1 MSNIRY
7 AIFVEIYMC
16 YNETKTK
23 EVNIMNSS
31 FNVIP
36 TPKRFE
42 YKDGGGLKIK
52 SIGIVGEKAVPLPAA
67 LDILKKDLPFTLT
80 EGKSDLTLYV
90 GEENFPKELVTKEV
104 NELFEECYANA
115 QGYVI
120 NGDGG
125 GKAVIL
131 AKSSQGAA
139 YGLMTIRQLLGAPIG
154 SFTIL
159 DTPDF
164 RGRGIK
170 WLVWAETG
178 AWSYDYGDGVE
189 AIKKRMVR
197 KLDTLLAYKINSVYA
212 DGYGFDTERFEGY
225 ADIMRTLS
233 DEARRRGIKIG
244 VGGYSMSYGMVG
256 HLNSYQG
263 KHFFNRKSYP
273 DGEIYECIGTHD
285 PRITGDLVKARDRGT
300 CLSNEELFKL
310 KMDEIKAFLKKTHV
324 TSISLHNMDA
334 DEIHEGLWLARCPEC
349 RKRWPSDSL
358 FTKDGCAGAFAEFI
372 DKIMDEVRSVKD
384 GDYDAERDL
393 SVSMSGPGYL
403 YYNTTA
409 DDVFD
414 KGIEFWGSVADH
426 LENPKGFSVGFR
438 EQFFYHCKAIPRVT
452 KVKERIKNALCGVGN
467 FQGCDGFY
475 DDKLF
480 TSTGALNYILKGYNA
495 MTTYN
500 GNSFQEPL
508 AIFDAEYMWN
518 SESSAFYNIPERP
531 KNYEEYLELYKNV
544 LKGKVKPEEIYG
556 EGGFIDVI
564 CEKLY
569 GKEVGKYLSRVYKAS
584 GKNGEPPI
592 LAAAS
597 VDIYTNYSKV
607 TYPMR
612 WDDEITEEKER
623 EFLERF
629 TECAKASGEAYRALD
644 AATSLEISDGGM
656 REDLEF
662 LKDCAYMG
670 KNLTELLSEY
680 MGIYIDLATA
690 FRKGVATTED
700 ISTRLESLRR
710 KEADFSC
717 YVNGTGA
724 KPLDRFEGP
733 FIRRREMAEWLEY
746 NTELMKKSIAEG
758 KRIPTDRKP
767 LRTRDWW

>member
-1 MSNIRY
+1 
-7 AIFVEIYMC
+7 
-16 YNETKTK
+16 
-23 EVNIMNSS
+23 MNKC

-36 TPKRFE
+36 TPKFFE
-42 YKDGGGLKIK
+42 YDIGEGLKIK
-52 SIGIVGEKAVPLPAA
+52 NIRIVGENSAPIPASLNVLRKE
-67 LDILKKDLPFTLT
+67 LDFSFCDNDA
-80 EGKSDLTLYV
+80 DLTLYV
-90 GEENFPKELVTKEV
+90 GEENFPETDFIGEAKEYFKDRFADRE
-104 NELFEECYANA
+104 
-115 QGYVI
+115 GYFI
-120 NGDGG
+120 NGDSK
-125 GKAVIL
+125 GKVIIL
-131 AKSSQGAA
+131 AKSPRGGA
-139 YGLMTIRQLLGAPIG
+139 YGLMTIRQLLDAPLGNFKIKD
-154 SFTIL
+154 S
-159 DTPDF
+159 PDF
-164 RGRGIK
+164 AGRSIK

-189 AIKKRMVR
+189 AIKKRMVS

-300 CLSNEELFKL
+300 CLSNEALFDL
-310 KMDEIKAFLKKTHV
+310 KMEEITNFLKKTHV
-324 TSISLHNMDA
+324 HSISLHNMDS
-334 DEIHEGLWLARCPEC
+334 DEIHEGLWLARCPAC
-349 RKRWPSDSL
+349 KKRWPNDSL
-358 FTKDGCAGAFAEFI
+358 FAKDGCAGAFAEFI
-372 DKIMDEVRSVKD
+372 DNIMSELRKVKD
-384 GDYDAERDL
+384 GDYDAEKDL
-393 SVSMSGPGYL
+393 SVRMSGPGYL
-403 YYNTTA
+403 YAKSTSDEN
-409 DDVFD
+409 FD
-414 KGIEFWGSVADH
+414 EGIEFWGAVTDY
-426 LENPKGFSVGFR
+426 LKDPRGFGVGFR
-438 EQFFYHCKAIPRVT
+438 EQFFYHEKDVPRVT
-452 KVKERIKNALCGVGN
+452 KVKEKITNAISAVGN

-480 TSTGALNYILKGYNA
+480 TTTASMNYILKGYDN
-495 MTTYN
+495 MGIYN

-518 SESSAFYNIPERP
+518 SENSGFYNVAPRP
-531 KNYEEYLELYKNV
+531 KNYTEYFNLFLDL
-544 LKGKVKPEEIYG
+544 LKGKVKPQEIYG

-569 GKEVGKYLSRVYKAS
+569 GKEAGKYLSRVYKAS

-592 LAAAS
+592 LFAS
-597 VDIYTNYSKV
+597 CVDIYTNYTKV
-607 TYPMR
+607 VYPMR
-612 WDDEITEEKER
+612 WDDEITEEQEQ

-629 TECAKASGEAYRALD
+629 TECAKASGEAYRALE
-644 AATSLEISDGGM
+644 AATSLEISDDGM

-690 FRKGVATTED
+690 FRKGVAPTED

-710 KEADFSC
+710 KEADFSY

-758 KRIPTDRKP
+758 KRIPTDRKA

>member
-1 MSNIRY
+1 
-7 AIFVEIYMC
+7 
-16 YNETKTK
+16 
-23 EVNIMNSS
+23 MNKC

-36 TPKRFE
+36 TPKFFE
-42 YKDGGGLKIK
+42 YDIGEGLKIK
-52 SIGIVGEKAVPLPAA
+52 NIRIVGENSAPIPASVNVLRKE
-67 LDILKKDLPFTLT
+67 LDFSFCDNDA
-80 EGKSDLTLYV
+80 DLTLYV
-90 GEENFPKELVTKEV
+90 GEENFPETDFIGEAKEYFKDNFADRE
-104 NELFEECYANA
+104 
-115 QGYVI
+115 GYFI
-120 NGDGG
+120 NGDSK
-125 GKAVIL
+125 GKVIIL
-131 AKSSQGAA
+131 AKSPRGGA
-139 YGLMTIRQLLGAPIG
+139 YGLMTIRQLLDAPLGNFKIKD
-154 SFTIL
+154 S
-159 DTPDF
+159 PDF
-164 RGRGIK
+164 AGRSIK

-178 AWSYDYGDGVE
+178 AWSYDYGDGAE

-212 DGYGFDTERFEGY
+212 DGYGFDAERFEGY
-225 ADIMRTLS
+225 SDIMRTLS
-233 DEARRRGIKIG
+233 DEARKRGISIG

-263 KHFFNRKSYP
+263 KHFFNRTSYP

-310 KMDEIKAFLKKTHV
+310 KMDEIKEFLKKTHV
-324 TSISLHNMDA
+324 GSISLHNMDA
-334 DEIHEGLWLARCPEC
+334 DEIHEELWQARCPRC
-349 RKRWPSDSL
+349 RKKWPSDSL

-393 SVSMSGPGYL
+393 TVRMASPGYL
-403 YYNTTA
+403 YSHTT
-409 DDVFD
+409 DENFD
-414 KGIEFWGSVADH
+414 KGIEFWGAVTDYMK
-426 LENPKGFSVGFR
+426 NPKGFGVGFR
-438 EQFFYHCKAIPRVT
+438 EQFFYHNKPTLRVT
-452 KVKERIKNALCGVGN
+452 KVKERITKAIGAVGN
-467 FQGCDGFY
+467 FQGADGFY
-475 DDKLF
+475 DDNLF
-480 TSTGALNYILKGYNA
+480 TSTATLNYILKGYDN
-495 MTTYN
+495 MGTYN
-500 GNSFQEPL
+500 GNSMQEPL

-518 SESSAFYNIPERP
+518 SEASAFYTVTDKP
-531 KNYEEYLELYKNV
+531 KNYEEYLDLYKRV

-569 GKEVGKYLSRVYKAS
+569 GKEIAKELSRVYKAS
-584 GKNGEPPI
+584 GKNGEPPVF
-592 LAAAS
+592 AAAS
-597 VDIYTNYSKV
+597 VDIFTNYTKV
-607 TYPMR
+607 VYPMR
-612 WDDEITEEKER
+612 WDDEITEEKEQ

-629 TECAKASGEAYRALD
+629 TECAKASAEAYDALD
-644 AATSLEISDGGM
+644 EAVKKNIPDEGIRQDV
-656 REDLEF
+656 EF

-680 MGIYIDLATA
+680 MGIYIDLAGA
-690 FRKGVATTED
+690 FRKGVAPTED

-710 KEADFSC
+710 KEADFSY

-746 NTELMKKSIAEG
+746 NTELMEKSVAEG
-758 KRIPTDRKP
+758 KRIPTDRKA

>member
-1 MSNIRY
+1 
-7 AIFVEIYMC
+7 
-16 YNETKTK
+16 
-23 EVNIMNSS
+23 MNTS

-36 TPKRFE
+36 TPKHFE
-42 YKDGGGLKIK
+42 YKKGDGLKIE
-52 SIGIVGEKAVPLPAA
+52 SIGIIGEKANPLPIA
-67 LDILKKDLPFTLT
+67 LDILKKEMSFSIA
-80 EGKSDLTLYV
+80 EGNADLTLYI
-90 GEENFPKELVTKEV
+90 GEENFPKESVTKEI
-104 NELFEECYANA
+104 EGLFKERFAND

-120 NGDGG
+120 KGDEN

-139 YGLMTIRQLLGAPIG
+139 YGLMTIRQLLDAPIG
-154 SFTIL
+154 DFTIL

-164 RGRGIK
+164 GGRSIK

-178 AWSYDYGDGVE
+178 AWSYDYGDGTE

-197 KLDTLLAYKINSVYA
+197 KLDTLFSYKINSVYA
-212 DGYGFDTERFEGY
+212 DGYGFDTQRFEGY

-233 DEARRRGIKIG
+233 DEAKRRGIKIG

-256 HLNSYQG
+256 HLNAYQG
-263 KHFFNRKSYP
+263 KDFFNRKSYP

-300 CLSNEELFKL
+300 CLSNEALFDLKL
-310 KMDEIKAFLKKTHV
+310 EEITSFLKKTHV
-324 TSISLHNMDA
+324 SSVSLHNMDA

-349 RKRWPSDSL
+349 RKRWPNDSL
-358 FTKDGCAGAFAEFI
+358 FSKDGCAGAFAEFI
-372 DKIMDEVRSVKD
+372 DKVMRELRKVKD
-384 GDYDAERDL
+384 GDYDAEKDL
-393 SVSMSGPGYL
+393 SIRMSAPGYM
-403 YYNTTA
+403 YAKSTS
-409 DDVFD
+409 DEDFD
-414 KGIEFWGSVADH
+414 KGIEFWGSVSDY
-426 LENPKGFSVGFR
+426 LENPKGFGIGFR
-438 EQFFYHCKAIPRVT
+438 EQFFYHKKDIPRVK
-452 KVKERIKNALCGVGN
+452 KVRERIKKVKSAVGN

-480 TSTGALNYILKGYNA
+480 TSTACLNYIMKGYDN
-495 MTTYN
+495 MGTYN
-500 GNSFQEPL
+500 GNAFQEPL

-518 SESSAFYNIPERP
+518 SENSGFFNFSPRP
-531 KNYEEYLELYKNV
+531 KNYEEYIKLYYD
-544 LKGKVKPEEIYG
+544 LMQWKVKPEEIYG

-569 GKEVGKYLSRVYKAS
+569 GKELGAKMAIVYKVS

-597 VDIYTNYSKV
+597 VDIFTNYSKV
-607 TYPMR
+607 VYPMR
-612 WDDEITEEKER
+612 WDDEITEEKEL

-629 TECAKASGEAYRALD
+629 TECAKASGMAYKALD
-644 AATSLEISDGGM
+644 NAVSLNITDAGI
-656 REDLEF
+656 REDIEF

-680 MGIYIDLATA
+680 MGIYIDLATS
-690 FRKGVATTED
+690 FRKGDAPSKD
-700 ISTRLESLRR
+700 IALRLQALRR
-710 KEADFSC
+710 KEADFTS
-717 YVNGTGA
+717 YVNGRNV

-746 NTELMKKSIAEG
+746 NTELMEKSIAEG